1 MRGHNIKM
9 VLMRDISSEPLPQ
22 FYAGL
27 IDIILELSDT
37 QLGL

>member
-1 MRGHNIKM
+1 MRGRNIKM
-9 VLMRDISSEPLPQ
+9 VLMRDISSERLQQ

-27 IDIILELSDT
+27 TEIILELSDT